1 MRKTKGLTFIGML
14 LVMTVVIVF
23 GLLLMRI
30 IPVYIQHYEIVHSLK
45 SLNSLPKD
53 QFENDPTSSAIVLKR
68 MLQKQFE
75 VNSINDINDENI
87 SIIPQNE
94 NTVKVTIKYQAVRP
108 FISNISLLFNFED
121 SQEVTFGSQ

>member
-1 MRKTKGLTFIGML
+1 MRKMKGLTFIGML